1 MDPPADDSIAF
12 AMERLVSL
20 GAVSVAD
27 PDDPGDAD
35 PRGERV
41 REREAL
47 TPLGH
52 CLSRLPLDPAVGKM
66 LLMGCLLQVQV
77 LVQAGS
83 RGLYTRKW
91 QYTYLP
97 TNG

>member
-12 AMERLVSL
+12 AMDRLVSL
-20 GAVSVAD
+20 GAVGG
-27 PDDPGDAD
+27 DDPAD
-35 PRGERV
+35 PR
-41 REREAL
+41 REGEAL

-77 LVQAGS
+77 QVLLQAGS
-83 RGLYTRKW
+83 RGLYTRRW
-91 QYTYLP
+91 QYTYLLVP
-97 TNG
+97 TYKRVVV